1 MIVKWALELDYTQG
15 NSTHILSLSK
25 LMKLNTKVN
34 GGFYVNNTKTAKRLV
49 RTAIIAALY
58 AAVTIALAPISY
70 GPVQF
75 RVSEIMVLLAFFDP
89 FYIGGLTLG
98 CFIANILG
106 PNGVADVIFGTLA
119 TFISVY
125 AISLTGKFVKNNKA
139 SIIIASLWP
148 TIFNGVI
155 IGLMLNYLYQLPLI
169 LSIGEVGIGEFVVVT
184 IVGVPVI
191 KLIQNKYDKL
201 LIIKTMF

>member
-1 MIVKWALELDYTQG
+1 MD
-15 NSTHILSLSK
+15 
-25 LMKLNTKVN
+25 
-34 GGFYVNNTKTAKRLV
+34 NNKTVKRLV

-58 AAVTIALAPISY
+58 AVVTIGFAPISY
-70 GPVQF
+70 GAVQF

-106 PNGVADVIFGTLA
+106 PNGIADIIFGTFA

-125 AISLTGKFVKNNKA
+125 AISFTGKFVKNNNL
-139 SIIIASLWP
+139 SLIIASLCP

-155 IGLMLNYLYQLPLI
+155 IGFMLNYLYQLPLI
-169 LSIGEVGIGEFVVVT
+169 LSVGEVAIGEFVVVT

-191 KLIQNKYDKL
+191 KFIQNKYYNL
-201 LIIKTMF
+201 LIVRDMF